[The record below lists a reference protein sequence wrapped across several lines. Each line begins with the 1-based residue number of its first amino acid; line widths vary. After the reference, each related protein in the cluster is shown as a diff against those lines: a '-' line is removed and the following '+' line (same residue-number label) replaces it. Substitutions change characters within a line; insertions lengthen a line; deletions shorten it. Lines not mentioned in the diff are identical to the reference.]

1 MWSCAESAVSARW
14 WNLTTREAQCYYERW
29 KTSSPLERVQ
39 ISPRLPDELLDGRYQ
54 RTEQRGVHLLL
65 RAIPADQQQAL
76 ITARELTSTALLFRL
91 LVRYQPGGS
100 GEKAILLSKLTTM
113 DKATGVTEL
122 AAALRLWRRHFSR
135 EIGAILPD
143 GTLLLKAL
151 EPAVAQI
158 ASMDAQASFRLAQS
172 RLQLGIDHQPLHAGI
187 WRFSQC
193 LLAEVET
200 LSLMSTTPTSVPS
213 AIKVKQ
219 MEAPTKSTPSQ
230 GMQTGD
236 KGKGGPMAFTPCKY
250 FRSEAGF
257 EAGKA
262 CKWSQSSQSTGS

>member
-1 MWSCAESAVSARW
+1 
-14 WNLTTREAQCYYERW
+14 
-29 KTSSPLERVQ
+29 
-39 ISPRLPDELLDGRYQ
+39 
-54 RTEQRGVHLLL
+54 
-65 RAIPADQQQAL
+65 
-76 ITARELTSTALLFRL
+76 
-91 LVRYQPGGS
+91 
-100 GEKAILLSKLTTM
+100 M

-172 RLQLGIDHQPLHAGI
+172 RLQLRIDHQPLHAGI
-187 WRFSQC
+187 RRFSQC

-200 LSLMSTTPTSVPS
+200 LSLMSTTPMSAPS
-213 AIKVKQ
+213 TIKVKQ

-230 GMQTGD
+230 GMQAGD
-236 KGKGGPMAFTPCKY
+236 KGKGGSMASTPCRY
-250 FRSEAGF
+250 FRSEAGCK
-257 EAGKA
+257 AGKA
-262 CKWSQSSQSTGS
+262 CKWSHSWEGIETRTLDAGFAVARIIAKWNVS